1 MEYAAI
7 RHYADKRYCYAT
19 EKGHFLIRLEM
30 KKGDGARVTLHTQ
43 NKYLPLRYMD
53 TRQEH
58 PMEIACSDHYIDYY
72 EAELDIDVVCLR
84 YFFEIEDQRGSVV
97 YYGNHGFYDNCI
109 SDIGRMFDCPQTLRE
124 EERFELPAWA
134 ENKVIY
140 QIFPSRYATDKMVS
154 AEDWYRAPM
163 DGKTDLKG
171 SLRGIINHFDY
182 IRELG
187 VDILYLTPIFSSDSV
202 HKYNI
207 NDYYKIDPA
216 FGDKEDLKEL
226 VQLAHASGMYVILD
240 GVFNHTGID
249 FFAFRDIREKEER
262 SVYLDWYYIESF
274 PLVMEWGKRP
284 SYKTFSYAG
293 YMPKLNLNNPETA
306 DYFINVAAYWIR
318 ECDID
323 GWRLDVADEIGHTF
337 WKRFRREM
345 KAVKK
350 DVLLVGEIWHYAGDF
365 LEGDEWDSVMNY
377 PFYDSMVD
385 LAAREENGPSAF
397 LGNLNFVKGNLNKSL
412 EGYLWNFIDSH
423 DTARFLHSAGGS
435 RAKQKLAAA
444 MQLLL
449 PGMPMIY
456 YGDEVG
462 MEGGPDPDC
471 RRGML
476 WAESRQDGECLE
488 YYRRL
493 IRIRHTYPALTKGRL
508 TAQNADDDRG
518 ILYLERELNGRRMV
532 LLFHVRKGKA
542 EFPEL
547 EGWKNLISG
556 EEFSGSLDDYEAA
569 VLIRE
574 EDVRG

>member
-7 RHYADKRYCYAT
+7 RHFADKRYCYAMA
-19 EKGHFLIRLEM
+19 KGHFLIRLEV
-30 KKGDGARVTLHTQ
+30 KKGDAAKVTLHTQ

-53 TRQEH
+53 TRQAQ
-58 PMEIACSDHYIDYY
+58 PMEIACSDHYLDYY
-72 EAELDIDVVCLR
+72 EAEVEMDVVCLR
-84 YFFEIEDQRGSVV
+84 YFFEIEDDAGGKV
-97 YYGNHGFYDNCI
+97 YYGNHNFYSECI
-109 SDIGRMFDCPQTLRE
+109 TSIDRMFDCPQTLRE

-140 QIFPSRYATDKMVS
+140 QIFPSRFATDKEVPR
-154 AEDWYRAPM
+154 EIWYKAPM
-163 DGKTDLKG
+163 DNKTDLKG
-171 SLRGIINHFDY
+171 SLRGIIEHFDY

-187 VDILYLTPIFSSDSV
+187 VDILYMTPVFRSDSV

-207 NDYYKIDPA
+207 SDYYQIDPA
-216 FGDKEDLKEL
+216 FGDQEDLKEL
-226 VQLAHASGMYVILD
+226 VKLAHGAGMYVILD

-249 FFAFRDIREKEER
+249 FFAFRDIREKQEA
-262 SVYLDWYYIESF
+262 SAYLDWYYIESF
-274 PLVMEWGKRP
+274 PLVTEWGKRP

-293 YMPKLNLNNPETA
+293 YMPKVNLGNREAA

-323 GWRLDVADEIGHTF
+323 GWRLDVADEIGHGF
-337 WKRFRREM
+337 WKRFRREI

-350 DVLLVGEIWHYAGDF
+350 DALVVGEIWHYAGDF

-377 PFYDSMVD
+377 PFYDSVVD
-385 LAAREENGPSAF
+385 LVAKEEAAPSDF
-397 LGNLNFVKGNLNKSL
+397 LGNRNFVKGNLNKGL

-423 DTARFLHSAGGS
+423 DTARFLHSAGNNI
-435 RAKQKLAAA
+435 RKQELAAA
-444 MQLLL
+444 IQLLL

-476 WAESRQDGECLE
+476 WDESRQNRECLA

-493 IRIRHTYPALTKGRL
+493 IGLRHACPGLTKGRMVKEY
-508 TAQNADDDRG
+508 ADDDNG
-518 ILYLERELNGRRMV
+518 ILYMERSWQGQSLFLV
-532 LLFHVRKGKA
+532 LHVRKGDIA
-542 EFPEL
+542 LPEL
-547 EGWKNLISG
+547 EGKRNLITG
-556 EEFSGSLDDYEAA
+556 QAFSGSLGDYEAA
-569 VLIRE
+569 VLA
-574 EDVRG
+574 DF